1 MKRKLWLAFF
11 VVPALAFG
19 LVSDV
24 AAGEGGGQQSGN
36 VQNFTAVLSGANEVP
51 IHHSGLAGTA
61 RITINTSTSVL
72 CWDLDY
78 TTTQAVTAAH
88 IHKGAAAVNGSVVF
102 GFFNPP
108 LQRPGVVI
116 NEGCRS
122 ASPAE
127 VAVIRDIANHPG
139 NYYANVHT
147 TTYPGGAARGQL
159 TTNSDD
165 QGSE

>member
-51 IHHSGLAGTA
+51 IPHSGLAGTA

-78 TTTQAVTAAH
+78 TTTQDVTAAH
-88 IHKGAAAVNGSVVF
+88 IHKGAAGANGSVVF

-108 LQRPGVVI
+108 TSAVVV
-116 NEGCRS
+116 NDGCRS
-122 ASPAE
+122 GPA
-127 VAVIRDIANHPG
+127 ALLADIANHPG
-139 NYYANVHT
+139 DYYANVHT
-147 TTYPGGAARGQL
+147 KTYPGGAARGQL
-159 TTNSDD
+159 TANSDD